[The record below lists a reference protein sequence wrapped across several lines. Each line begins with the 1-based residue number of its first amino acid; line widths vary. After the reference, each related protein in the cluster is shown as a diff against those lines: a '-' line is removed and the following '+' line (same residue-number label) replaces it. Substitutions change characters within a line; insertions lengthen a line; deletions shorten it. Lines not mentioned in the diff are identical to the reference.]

1 MSGTID
7 CSYAYQQLLLGYNEI
22 IQLGGE
28 IGNIVNRRRAGV
40 KSELINY
47 LEEDHRVKLR

>member
-1 MSGTID
+1 MRIR
-7 CSYAYQQLLLGYNEI
+7 QLLLGYDEI

-40 KSELINY
+40 KSRLINY
-47 LEEDHRVKLR
+47 LRER